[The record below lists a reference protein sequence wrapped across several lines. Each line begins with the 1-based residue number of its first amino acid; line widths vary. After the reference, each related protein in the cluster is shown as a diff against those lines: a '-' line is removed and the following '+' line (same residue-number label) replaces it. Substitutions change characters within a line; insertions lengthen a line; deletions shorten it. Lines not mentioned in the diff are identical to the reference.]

1 MYDPAKLMK
10 KPPRVTLL
18 GSSGASRMVMPR
30 DDGTAEDVKA
40 GDSFHTSVVPSFPD
54 PKLNIEIASGEK
66 KWSLDVTLDARDDH
80 AMIIAYVE
88 TNGRVSRL
96 NINEVMAVMRPKA
109 KAPKAPVFG
118 IDPPREA
125 LHIHREKIPHSGPP
139 GAPAAGSS
147 KSKVRAKLGPGF
159 AIWAVLLV
167 SFGLGLGVTISIMGR
182 RSRPVARLAGVAL
195 EGEHA
200 PVRLEMGRV
209 SDALA
214 GPLSGHRVI
223 TVGDTDLA
231 LEGVIPCLDRGPLPD
246 ELVAAAEALA
256 LTNGAPPALLIL
268 DPDSLDRPG
277 PAEAV
282 VDLAAALSGRVP
294 LWVVDG
300 PRQWE
305 RWPQRADDDEAVTG

>member
-1 MYDPAKLMK
+1 MK

-18 GSSGASRMVMPR
+18 GSSGASRVVMPR

-40 GDSFHTSVVPSFPD
+40 GDSFHTSVFPSFPD
-54 PKLNIEIASGEK
+54 PKLKIEISSGDK
-66 KWSLDVTLDARDDH
+66 KWNLDVKLDAGDDH

-88 TNGRVSRL
+88 DNGRVSRL

-109 KAPKAPVFG
+109 SAPEAPSFG

-125 LHIHREKIPHSGPP
+125 LHIHREKTGHT
-139 GAPAAGSS
+139 GAPRAPSDATK

-167 SFGLGLGVTISIMGR
+167 GFGLGLGVTISIMGR
-182 RSRPVARLAGVAL
+182 RSRPVARLAGVEM

-200 PVRLEMGRV
+200 PVRLQMSQV
-209 SDALA
+209 PAALA

-223 TVGDTDLA
+223 AVGEADELE

-246 ELVAAAEALA
+246 ELVAAAEALS
-256 LTNGAPPALLIL
+256 LTEGPSPALLIL
-268 DPDSLDRPG
+268 DADSLDRPG

-282 VDLAAALSGRVP
+282 VDLAAALSGRIPV
-294 LWVVDG
+294 WVVDG
-300 PRQWE
+300 PEQWDQGLE
-305 RWPQRADDDEAVTG
+305 DEEESTG